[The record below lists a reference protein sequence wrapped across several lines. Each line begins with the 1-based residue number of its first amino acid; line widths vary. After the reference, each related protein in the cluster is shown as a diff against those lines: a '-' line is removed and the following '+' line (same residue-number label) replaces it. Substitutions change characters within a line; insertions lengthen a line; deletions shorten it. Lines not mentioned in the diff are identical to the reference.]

1 MIELLLNELL
11 STFPFHF
18 LAYIPFYK
26 KLKYSPLK
34 TFLRVCMCQIF
45 YLGIF
50 TLLTL
55 AGFSSV
61 WVQYLA
67 VPIFGVLFCLLVQA
81 DRGMILFFYMFI
93 LDYLLVIRAA
103 AFCICEKL
111 FGFNFFSWQSG
122 FITLFLILCTILLM
136 VKAMSHITKGL
147 CSVSVPSFWR
157 TAWLLP
163 CSVTLILLLLTGD
176 IRNGTVTISA
186 LLARVLLLICMFLI
200 SHFMILFIQQLKEQ
214 LETNT
219 RNQAMERLLQI
230 QHDQYSMLQARIAEN
245 RRARHDFRQHL
256 RVIQDCVKRGDLED
270 LKSYLAEYEKQFPSH
285 SDHIYCNSYAV
296 NAILAFYADK
306 AENHS
311 ICLDVKIQM
320 SDTPVIPETEFCV
333 LLGNLLEN
341 ALDACQ
347 TGRSESKTSQ
357 PFIRVCAIQ
366 IGTSTLSITVDNTS
380 VFKPTWINEK
390 LVSTKAAGSGIGTE
404 SIRMIAEQYRGDARF
419 EWKDGVFYASVML
432 NP

>member
-26 KLKYSPLK
+26 RLKYSPLE
-34 TFLRVCMCQIF
+34 TVLRVCMCQIF

-50 TLLTL
+50 TILTL

-176 IRNGTVTISA
+176 IRSGTVTISA

-270 LKSYLAEYEKQFPSH
+270 LKSYLAEYEKQFPSL

-306 AENHS
+306 AENHN
-311 ICLDVKIQM
+311 IRLDVKIQM

>member
-26 KLKYSPLK
+26 KLKYSPLG

-50 TLLTL
+50 TILIL

-111 FGFNFFSWQSG
+111 FGFNLFSWQSG

-176 IRNGTVTISA
+176 IRSGTVTISA

-306 AENHS
+306 AENHN
-311 ICLDVKIQM
+311 IRLDVKIQM

-347 TGRSESKTSQ
+347 TGRPESKTSQ

>member
-26 KLKYSPLK
+26 KLKYSPLE
-34 TFLRVCMCQIF
+34 TVLRVCMCQIF

-50 TLLTL
+50 TILTL

-61 WVQYLA
+61 WVQYLS

-122 FITLFLILCTILLM
+122 FITLFLILWTILLM

-176 IRNGTVTISA
+176 IRSGTVTISA

-306 AENHS
+306 AENHN
-311 ICLDVKIQM
+311 IRLDVKIQM

-347 TGRSESKTSQ
+347 TGHPESETSQ

-366 IGTSTLSITVDNTS
+366 TGTSTLSITVDNTS
-380 VFKPTWINEK
+380 AFKPTWINEK

>member
-26 KLKYSPLK
+26 KLKYSPLE
-34 TFLRVCMCQIF
+34 TVLRVCMCQIF

-61 WVQYLA
+61 CVQYLA

-93 LDYLLVIRAA
+93 LDYLLVICAA

-111 FGFNFFSWQSG
+111 FGFNLFSWQSG

-176 IRNGTVTISA
+176 IRSGTVTISA

-306 AENHS
+306 AENHN
-311 ICLDVKIQM
+311 IRLDVKIQM

-347 TGRSESKTSQ
+347 TGRPESKTSQ

-366 IGTSTLSITVDNTS
+366 TGTSILSITVDNTS

>member
-26 KLKYSPLK
+26 RLKYSPLE
-34 TFLRVCMCQIF
+34 TVLRVCMCQIF

-50 TLLTL
+50 TILTL
-55 AGFSSV
+55 TGFSSV

-285 SDHIYCNSYAV
+285 SDHVYCNSYAV

-311 ICLDVKIQM
+311 IRLDVKIQM

>member
-26 KLKYSPLK
+26 RLKYSPLE
-34 TFLRVCMCQIF
+34 TVLRVCMCQIF

-50 TLLTL
+50 TILTL

-111 FGFNFFSWQSG
+111 FGFNLFSWQSG

-176 IRNGTVTISA
+176 IRSGTVTISA

-306 AENHS
+306 AENHN
-311 ICLDVKIQM
+311 IRLDVKIQM

-347 TGRSESKTSQ
+347 TGRPESETSQ

-366 IGTSTLSITVDNTS
+366 TGTSTLSITVDNTS

>member
-26 KLKYSPLK
+26 KLKYSPLG

-61 WVQYLA
+61 CVQYLA
-67 VPIFGVLFCLLVQA
+67 VPIFGILFCLLVQA
-81 DRGMILFFYMFI
+81 DLGMILFFYMFI

-136 VKAMSHITKGL
+136 VKAMNHITKGL

-176 IRNGTVTISA
+176 IRSGTVTISA

-214 LETNT
+214 LEANT

-230 QHDQYSMLQARIAEN
+230 QHDQYSMLPGQNCR
-245 RRARHDFRQHL
+245 
-256 RVIQDCVKRGDLED
+256 K
-270 LKSYLAEYEKQFPSH
+270 P
-285 SDHIYCNSYAV
+285 
-296 NAILAFYADK
+296 
-306 AENHS
+306 
-311 ICLDVKIQM
+311 
-320 SDTPVIPETEFCV
+320 P
-333 LLGNLLEN
+333 
-341 ALDACQ
+341 
-347 TGRSESKTSQ
+347 
-357 PFIRVCAIQ
+357 
-366 IGTSTLSITVDNTS
+366 GTS
-380 VFKPTWINEK
+380 
-390 LVSTKAAGSGIGTE
+390 
-404 SIRMIAEQYRGDARF
+404 
-419 EWKDGVFYASVML
+419 
-432 NP
+432 

>member
-26 KLKYSPLK
+26 KLKYSPLG

-111 FGFNFFSWQSG
+111 FGFNLFSWQSG

-176 IRNGTVTISA
+176 IRSGTVTISA
-186 LLARVLLLICMFLI
+186 LLARILLLICMFLI

-214 LETNT
+214 LEANT

-306 AENHS
+306 AENHN
-311 ICLDVKIQM
+311 IRLDVKIQM

>member
-26 KLKYSPLK
+26 KLKYSPLE
-34 TFLRVCMCQIF
+34 TVLLVCMCQIF

-50 TLLTL
+50 TILTL

-81 DRGMILFFYMFI
+81 DRGMILFFYVLI

-176 IRNGTVTISA
+176 IRSGTVTISA

-306 AENHS
+306 AENHN
-311 ICLDVKIQM
+311 IRLDVKIQM

-347 TGRSESKTSQ
+347 TGRPESETSQ

-366 IGTSTLSITVDNTS
+366 TGTSTLSITVDNTS

>member
-136 VKAMSHITKGL
+136 IKAMSHIAKGL

-176 IRNGTVTISA
+176 IRSGTVTISA

-285 SDHIYCNSYAV
+285 SDHVYCNSYAV

-311 ICLDVKIQM
+311 IRLDVKIQM

-347 TGRSESKTSQ
+347 TGRSESETAQ

-366 IGTSTLSITVDNTS
+366 TGTSTLSITVDNTS
-380 VFKPTWINEK
+380 AFKPTWINEK

-419 EWKDGVFYASVML
+419 EWRDGVFYASVML

>member
-26 KLKYSPLK
+26 KLKYSPLE
-34 TFLRVCMCQIF
+34 TVLRVCMCQIF

-50 TLLTL
+50 TILTL

-306 AENHS
+306 AENHN
-311 ICLDVKIQM
+311 IRLDVKIQM

-366 IGTSTLSITVDNTS
+366 TGTSILSITVDNTS

-419 EWKDGVFYASVML
+419 DWKDGVFYASVML

>member
-26 KLKYSPLK
+26 RLKYSPLE
-34 TFLRVCMCQIF
+34 TVLRVCMCQIF

-50 TLLTL
+50 TILTL

-176 IRNGTVTISA
+176 IRSGTVTISA

-214 LETNT
+214 LEANT

-311 ICLDVKIQM
+311 IRLDVKIQM

-347 TGRSESKTSQ
+347 TGRSGSETTQ
-357 PFIRVCAIQ
+357 PFILVCAVQ
-366 IGTSTLSITVDNTS
+366 TGTSTLSITVDNTS

-404 SIRMIAEQYRGDARF
+404 SIRMIAEQYHGDARF
-419 EWKDGVFYASVML
+419 EWRDGVFYASVML

>member
-26 KLKYSPLK
+26 RLKYSPLE
-34 TFLRVCMCQIF
+34 TVLRVCMCQIF

-50 TLLTL
+50 TILTL

-176 IRNGTVTISA
+176 IRSGTVTISA

-306 AENHS
+306 AENHN
-311 ICLDVKIQM
+311 IRLDVKIQM

-347 TGRSESKTSQ
+347 TGHPESETSQ

-366 IGTSTLSITVDNTS
+366 TGTSTLSITVDNTS

-419 EWKDGVFYASVML
+419 DWKDGVFYASVML

>member
-26 KLKYSPLK
+26 KLKYSPLE
-34 TFLRVCMCQIF
+34 TVLRVCMCQIF

-50 TLLTL
+50 TILTL

-136 VKAMSHITKGL
+136 IKAMSHITKGL

-176 IRNGTVTISA
+176 IRSGTVTISA

-306 AENHS
+306 AENHN
-311 ICLDVKIQM
+311 IRLDVKIQM

-347 TGRSESKTSQ
+347 TGRPESETSQ

-366 IGTSTLSITVDNTS
+366 TGTSTLSITVDNTS

-390 LVSTKAAGSGIGTE
+390 LVSTKAAGSGICTE
-404 SIRMIAEQYRGDARF
+404 SIRMIAEQYRGDTRF

>member
-26 KLKYSPLK
+26 KLKYSPLG

-136 VKAMSHITKGL
+136 IKAMSHITKGL

-306 AENHS
+306 AENHN
-311 ICLDVKIQM
+311 IRLDVKIQM

-347 TGRSESKTSQ
+347 TGRPESETSQ

-419 EWKDGVFYASVML
+419 DWKDGVFYASVML

>member
-26 KLKYSPLK
+26 KLKYSPLE
-34 TFLRVCMCQIF
+34 TVLRVCMSQIF
-45 YLGIF
+45 YLGIL
-50 TLLTL
+50 TILTL

-176 IRNGTVTISA
+176 IRSGTVTISA

-270 LKSYLAEYEKQFPSH
+270 LKSYLAEYEKQFPSL

-306 AENHS
+306 AENHN
-311 ICLDVKIQM
+311 IRLDVKIQM

>member
-26 KLKYSPLK
+26 KLKYSPLE
-34 TFLRVCMCQIF
+34 TVLRVCMCQIF

-50 TLLTL
+50 TILTL

-136 VKAMSHITKGL
+136 VKAMSHITEGL

-270 LKSYLAEYEKQFPSH
+270 LKSYLAEYEKQFPSL

-306 AENHS
+306 AENHN
-311 ICLDVKIQM
+311 IRLDVKIQM

>member
-26 KLKYSPLK
+26 KLKYSPLE
-34 TFLRVCMCQIF
+34 TVLRVCMCQIF

-50 TLLTL
+50 TILTL

-176 IRNGTVTISA
+176 IRSGTVTISA

-270 LKSYLAEYEKQFPSH
+270 LKSYLAEYEKQFPSL

-306 AENHS
+306 AENHN
-311 ICLDVKIQM
+311 IRLDVKIQM

>member
-26 KLKYSPLK
+26 KLKYSPLE
-34 TFLRVCMCQIF
+34 TVLLVCMCQIF

-50 TLLTL
+50 TILTL

-176 IRNGTVTISA
+176 IRSGTVTISA

-306 AENHS
+306 AENHN
-311 ICLDVKIQM
+311 IRLDVKIQM
-320 SDTPVIPETEFCV
+320 SDTPVIPGTEFCV

-390 LVSTKAAGSGIGTE
+390 LVSIKAAGSGIGTE

>member
-26 KLKYSPLK
+26 KLKYSPLE
-34 TFLRVCMCQIF
+34 TVLRVCMCQIF

-50 TLLTL
+50 TILTL

-81 DRGMILFFYMFI
+81 DRGIILFFYMFI

-176 IRNGTVTISA
+176 IRSGTVTISD

-270 LKSYLAEYEKQFPSH
+270 LKSYLAEYEKQFPSL

-306 AENHS
+306 AENHN
-311 ICLDVKIQM
+311 IRLDVKIQM

-366 IGTSTLSITVDNTS
+366 TGTSTLSITVDNTS

>member
-26 KLKYSPLK
+26 KLKYSPLE
-34 TFLRVCMCQIF
+34 TVLLVCMCQIF

-50 TLLTL
+50 TILTL

-136 VKAMSHITKGL
+136 IKAMSHITKGL

-176 IRNGTVTISA
+176 IRSGTVTISA

-306 AENHS
+306 AENHN
-311 ICLDVKIQM
+311 IRLDVKIQM

-347 TGRSESKTSQ
+347 TGRPESETSQ

-366 IGTSTLSITVDNTS
+366 TGTSTLSITVDNTS

>member
-26 KLKYSPLK
+26 KLKYSPLE
-34 TFLRVCMCQIF
+34 TVLLVCMCQIF

-50 TLLTL
+50 TILIL

-111 FGFNFFSWQSG
+111 FGFNLFSWQSG

-176 IRNGTVTISA
+176 IRSGTVTISA

-306 AENHS
+306 AENHN
-311 ICLDVKIQM
+311 IRLDVKIQM

-404 SIRMIAEQYRGDARF
+404 SIRMIAEQYHGDARF

>member
-26 KLKYSPLK
+26 KLKYSPLE
-34 TFLRVCMCQIF
+34 TVLLVCMCQIF

-50 TLLTL
+50 TILTL

-270 LKSYLAEYEKQFPSH
+270 LKSYLAEYEKQFPSL

-306 AENHS
+306 AENHN
-311 ICLDVKIQM
+311 IRLDVKIQM

-419 EWKDGVFYASVML
+419 EWRDGVFYASVML

>member
-26 KLKYSPLK
+26 KLKYSPLE
-34 TFLRVCMCQIF
+34 TVLLVCMCQIF

-50 TLLTL
+50 TILTL

-81 DRGMILFFYMFI
+81 DRGMILFFYVFI

-176 IRNGTVTISA
+176 IRSGTVTISA

-306 AENHS
+306 AENHN
-311 ICLDVKIQM
+311 IRLDVKIQM

-347 TGRSESKTSQ
+347 TGRPESETSQ

-366 IGTSTLSITVDNTS
+366 TGTSTLSITVDNTS

-419 EWKDGVFYASVML
+419 EWRDGVFYASVML

>member
-26 KLKYSPLK
+26 RLKYSPLE
-34 TFLRVCMCQIF
+34 TVLRVCMCQIF

-50 TLLTL
+50 TILTL

-176 IRNGTVTISA
+176 IRSGTVTISA

-306 AENHS
+306 AENHN
-311 ICLDVKIQM
+311 IRLDVKIQM

-366 IGTSTLSITVDNTS
+366 TGTSTLSITVDNTS

-390 LVSTKAAGSGIGTE
+390 LVSTKATGSGIGTE

>member
-26 KLKYSPLK
+26 RLKYSPLE
-34 TFLRVCMCQIF
+34 TVLRVCMCQIF

-50 TLLTL
+50 TILTL

-176 IRNGTVTISA
+176 IRSGTVTISA

-311 ICLDVKIQM
+311 IRLDVKIQM

-347 TGRSESKTSQ
+347 TGRPESETSQ

-366 IGTSTLSITVDNTS
+366 TGTSTLSITVDNTS

>member
-26 KLKYSPLK
+26 KLKYSPLE
-34 TFLRVCMCQIF
+34 TVFLVCMCQIF

-50 TLLTL
+50 TILTL

-176 IRNGTVTISA
+176 IRSGTFTISA

-270 LKSYLAEYEKQFPSH
+270 LKSYLAEYEKQFPSL

-306 AENHS
+306 AENHN
-311 ICLDVKIQM
+311 IRLDVKIQM

-366 IGTSTLSITVDNTS
+366 TGTSTLSITVDNTS

-404 SIRMIAEQYRGDARF
+404 SIRMIAEQYHGDARF

>member
-26 KLKYSPLK
+26 KLKYSPLE
-34 TFLRVCMCQIF
+34 TVLRVCMCQIF

-50 TLLTL
+50 TILTL

-136 VKAMSHITKGL
+136 IKAMSHITKGL

-176 IRNGTVTISA
+176 IRSGTVTISA

-311 ICLDVKIQM
+311 IRLDVKIQM

-366 IGTSTLSITVDNTS
+366 TGTSTLSITVDNTS
-380 VFKPTWINEK
+380 AFKPTWINEK

-419 EWKDGVFYASVML
+419 EWRDGVFYASVML

>member
-26 KLKYSPLK
+26 KLKYSPLE
-34 TFLRVCMCQIF
+34 TVLLVCMCQIF

-50 TLLTL
+50 TILIL

-176 IRNGTVTISA
+176 IRSGTVTISA

-306 AENHS
+306 AENHN
-311 ICLDVKIQM
+311 IRLDVKIQM

-404 SIRMIAEQYRGDARF
+404 SIRMIAEQYHGDARF
-419 EWKDGVFYASVML
+419 EWRDGVFYASVML

>member
-136 VKAMSHITKGL
+136 VKAMSHITEGL
-147 CSVSVPSFWR
+147 CSVSVPSFWK

-306 AENHS
+306 AENHN
-311 ICLDVKIQM
+311 IRLDVKIQM

-347 TGRSESKTSQ
+347 TGRPESKTSQ

-366 IGTSTLSITVDNTS
+366 TGTSTLSITVDNTS

-419 EWKDGVFYASVML
+419 EWRDGVFYASVML

>member
-26 KLKYSPLK
+26 KLKYSPLE
-34 TFLRVCMCQIF
+34 TVLLVCMCQIF

-50 TLLTL
+50 TILTL

-81 DRGMILFFYMFI
+81 DRGMILFFYVFI

-176 IRNGTVTISA
+176 IRSGTVTISA

-311 ICLDVKIQM
+311 IRLDVKIQM

-347 TGRSESKTSQ
+347 TGRPESETSQ

-366 IGTSTLSITVDNTS
+366 TGTSTLSITVDNTS

>member
-26 KLKYSPLK
+26 KLKYSPLG

-50 TLLTL
+50 TILIL

-111 FGFNFFSWQSG
+111 FGFNLFSWQSG

-176 IRNGTVTISA
+176 IRSGTVTISA

-306 AENHS
+306 AENHN
-311 ICLDVKIQM
+311 IRLDVKIQM
-320 SDTPVIPETEFCV
+320 SDTPVIRVSEFCV

>member
-176 IRNGTVTISA
+176 IRSGTVTISA

-214 LETNT
+214 LETST

-306 AENHS
+306 AENHN
-311 ICLDVKIQM
+311 IRLDVKIQM

-347 TGRSESKTSQ
+347 TGRPESETSQ

-366 IGTSTLSITVDNTS
+366 TGTSTLSITVDNTS

>member
-26 KLKYSPLK
+26 KLKYSPLE
-34 TFLRVCMCQIF
+34 TVLLVCMCQIF

-50 TLLTL
+50 TILTL

-176 IRNGTVTISA
+176 IRSGTVTISA

-306 AENHS
+306 AENHN
-311 ICLDVKIQM
+311 IRLDVKIQM

-347 TGRSESKTSQ
+347 TGRPESKTSQ

>member
-26 KLKYSPLK
+26 KLKYSPLE
-34 TFLRVCMCQIF
+34 TVLLVCMCQIF

-50 TLLTL
+50 TILTL

-176 IRNGTVTISA
+176 IRSGTVTISA

-306 AENHS
+306 AENHN
-311 ICLDVKIQM
+311 IRLDVKIQM

-347 TGRSESKTSQ
+347 TGRPESKTSQ

-380 VFKPTWINEK
+380 IFKPTWINEK

>member
-26 KLKYSPLK
+26 KLKYSPLE
-34 TFLRVCMCQIF
+34 TVLLVCMCQIF

-50 TLLTL
+50 TILTL

-176 IRNGTVTISA
+176 IRSGTVTISA

-306 AENHS
+306 AENHN
-311 ICLDVKIQM
+311 IRLDVKIQM

-347 TGRSESKTSQ
+347 TGRPESKTSQ

-366 IGTSTLSITVDNTS
+366 TGTSTLSITVDNTS

>member
-26 KLKYSPLK
+26 KLKYSPLE
-34 TFLRVCMCQIF
+34 TVLRVCMCQIF

-50 TLLTL
+50 TILTL

-81 DRGMILFFYMFI
+81 DRGMILFFYVFI

-270 LKSYLAEYEKQFPSH
+270 LKSYLAEYEKQFPSL

-306 AENHS
+306 AENHN
-311 ICLDVKIQM
+311 IRLDVKIQM

>member
-26 KLKYSPLK
+26 RLKYSPLE
-34 TFLRVCMCQIF
+34 TVLRVCMCQIF

-50 TLLTL
+50 TILTL
-55 AGFSSV
+55 ARFSSV

-176 IRNGTVTISA
+176 IRSGTVTISA

-306 AENHS
+306 AENHN
-311 ICLDVKIQM
+311 IRLDVKIQM

-347 TGRSESKTSQ
+347 TGRPESETSQ

-366 IGTSTLSITVDNTS
+366 TGTSTLSITVDNTS

>member
-26 KLKYSPLK
+26 KLKYSPLE
-34 TFLRVCMCQIF
+34 TVLRVCMCQIF

-50 TLLTL
+50 TILTL

-176 IRNGTVTISA
+176 IRSGTVTISA

-306 AENHS
+306 AENHN
-311 ICLDVKIQM
+311 IRLDVKIQM

-347 TGRSESKTSQ
+347 IGRSESKTSQ